1 MKKKSLIIVD
11 VQNDFLEGG
20 ALAVPGANKEYVA
33 AVEKI
38 RDKFDQ
44 VILTADWH
52 PENHVSFGEFPPHCI
67 ANQFGSK
74 PAVAEGDVLLKK
86 GQEVDKEEFSSFGN
100 GLHVDEIEGDEVY
113 VIGLAGDYCVKQTL
127 LDLLQFA
134 PEKKLYA
141 ITDLIYSIDGT
152 TYGPTDYFD
161 KKVEFVTSGQL

>member
-1 MKKKSLIIVD
+1 MRKKSLIIVD

-52 PENHVSFGEFPPHCI
+52 PENHVSFSDFPPHCI

-74 PAVAEGDVLLKK
+74 PAVDDGDVLQPYLK
-86 GQEVDKEEFSSFGN
+86 F
-100 GLHVDEIEGDEVY
+100 
-113 VIGLAGDYCVKQTL
+113 
-127 LDLLQFA
+127 
-134 PEKKLYA
+134 
-141 ITDLIYSIDGT
+141 
-152 TYGPTDYFD
+152 
-161 KKVEFVTSGQL
+161 SGQRLNSTENFILLIEKNVIFVAFVKEAVPLVI